1 MRLLFPF
8 AKRFIAGINTNDSS
22 VVFKNHLDQ
31 NFKVIA
37 NLVGEKI
44 QSAEKIE
51 TICETYAELLD
62 RFSDSDFSI
71 SLKLSSI
78 GLDHEYKSTVENL
91 TKLVQSAS
99 INKQMIR
106 LDMEDSK
113 YTDQTIEVC
122 KSIYNDYPGSIGITL
137 QANLNRTERDLEDL
151 KKNGI
156 SIRLVKGAYFE
167 NDQIAITDMNQIR
180 QRFLEYS
187 QLLIADSNVKH
198 SIATHDEPILDNI
211 SLNSEMKNHR
221 FEFLYGVRRDLQRRF
236 NNSNEVGLYTPFGEE
251 WVSYTYRRLKEFKNI
266 RFVAKNLIKEK
277 FFIQS

>member
-37 NLVGEKI
+37 NLVGENI

-78 GLDHEYKSTVENL
+78 GLDHEYKSTIENL

-122 KSIYNDYPGSIGITL
+122 KSIHNDYPGSIGITL

-236 NNSNEVGLYTPFGEE
+236 INSNEVGLYMPFGEE

-277 FFIQS
+277 

>member
-37 NLVGEKI
+37 NLVGENI

-78 GLDHEYKSTVENL
+78 GLDHEYKSTMENL

-122 KSIYNDYPGSIGITL
+122 KSIHNDYPGSIGITL

-198 SIATHDEPILDNI
+198 SIATHDEPILDSI

-236 NNSNEVGLYTPFGEE
+236 INSNEVGLYMPFGEE

-277 FFIQS
+277 

>member
-37 NLVGEKI
+37 NLVGENI

-78 GLDHEYKSTVENL
+78 GLDHEYKSTMENL

-99 INKQMIR
+99 ISKQMIR

-122 KSIYNDYPGSIGITL
+122 KSIHNDYPGSIGITL

-198 SIATHDEPILDNI
+198 SIATHDEPILNSI

-236 NNSNEVGLYTPFGEE
+236 INSNEVGLYMPFGEE

-277 FFIQS
+277 

>member
-37 NLVGEKI
+37 NLVGENI

-78 GLDHEYKSTVENL
+78 GLDHEYKSTMENL
-91 TKLVQSAS
+91 TKLVESAS
-99 INKQMIR
+99 MNKQMIR

-122 KSIYNDYPGSIGITL
+122 KSIHNDYPGSIGITL

-151 KKNGI
+151 KRNRI

-198 SIATHDEPILDNI
+198 SIATHDEPILDSI

-236 NNSNEVGLYTPFGEE
+236 INSNEVGLYMPFGEE

-277 FFIQS
+277 

>member
-37 NLVGEKI
+37 NLVGENI

-78 GLDHEYKSTVENL
+78 GLDHEYKSTMENL
-91 TKLVQSAS
+91 TKLVQLAS

-122 KSIYNDYPGSIGITL
+122 KSIHNDYPRSIGITL

-151 KKNGI
+151 KRNGI

-236 NNSNEVGLYTPFGEE
+236 INSNEVGLYMPFGEE

-277 FFIQS
+277 

>member
-37 NLVGEKI
+37 NLVGENI

-113 YTDQTIEVC
+113 YTDQTIEMC
-122 KSIYNDYPGSIGITL
+122 KSIHNDYPGSIGITL

-151 KKNGI
+151 KRNGI

-198 SIATHDEPILDNI
+198 SIATHDEPILDSI
-211 SLNSEMKNHR
+211 SLDSEMKNHR

-236 NNSNEVGLYTPFGEE
+236 INSNEVGLYMPFGEE

-277 FFIQS
+277 

>member
-1 MRLLFPF
+1 MRLFFPF

-22 VVFKNHLDQ
+22 VVFKNHLNQ

-37 NLVGEKI
+37 NLVGENI

-122 KSIYNDYPGSIGITL
+122 KSIHNDYPGSIGITL

-198 SIATHDEPILDNI
+198 SIATHDEPILDSI

-236 NNSNEVGLYTPFGEE
+236 INSNEVGLYMPFGEE

-277 FFIQS
+277 

>member
-1 MRLLFPF
+1 LRLLFPF

-37 NLVGEKI
+37 NLVGENI

-78 GLDHEYKSTVENL
+78 GLDHEYKSTMENL

-122 KSIYNDYPGSIGITL
+122 KSIHNDYPGSIGITL

-151 KKNGI
+151 KRNGI

-198 SIATHDEPILDNI
+198 SIATHDEPILDSI

-236 NNSNEVGLYTPFGEE
+236 INSNEVGLYMPFGEE

-277 FFIQS
+277 

>member
-37 NLVGEKI
+37 NLVGENI
-44 QSAEKIE
+44 QSAEKIK

-78 GLDHEYKSTVENL
+78 GLDHEYKSTMENL

-122 KSIYNDYPGSIGITL
+122 KSIHNDYPGSIGITL

-151 KKNGI
+151 KRNGI

-198 SIATHDEPILDNI
+198 SIATHDEPILDSI

-236 NNSNEVGLYTPFGEE
+236 INSNEVGLYMPFGEE

-277 FFIQS
+277 

>member
-1 MRLLFPF
+1 MRILFPF

-37 NLVGEKI
+37 NLVGENI
-44 QSAEKIE
+44 QSVEKIE
-51 TICETYAELLD
+51 TICETYAELLGS
-62 RFSDSDFSI
+62 FSDSDFSI

-78 GLDHEYKSTVENL
+78 GLDHEYKTTMQNL
-91 TKLVQSAS
+91 TKLVESAS
-99 INKQMIR
+99 LNKQMIR

-122 KSIYNDYPGSIGITL
+122 KSIHNDYPGSIGITL
-137 QANLNRTERDLEDL
+137 QANLYRTERDLEDL
-151 KKNGI
+151 KRNGI

-198 SIATHDEPILDNI
+198 SIATHDEPILNSI
-211 SLNSEMKNHR
+211 SLNSEIKNHR
-221 FEFLYGVRRDLQRRF
+221 FEFLYGVRRDLQRKF
-236 NNSNEVGLYTPFGEE
+236 INSNEVGLYMPFGEE

-277 FFIQS
+277 

>member
-37 NLVGEKI
+37 NLVGENI

-78 GLDHEYKSTVENL
+78 GLDHEYKSTMENL

-122 KSIYNDYPGSIGITL
+122 KSIHNDYPGSIGITL
-137 QANLNRTERDLEDL
+137 QANLYRTERDLEDL

-198 SIATHDEPILDNI
+198 SIATHDEPILNSI
-211 SLNSEMKNHR
+211 SLNTEMKNHR

-236 NNSNEVGLYTPFGEE
+236 INSNEVGLYMPFGEE

-277 FFIQS
+277 

>member
-37 NLVGEKI
+37 NLVGENI

-51 TICETYAELLD
+51 TICETYVELLN

-78 GLDHEYKSTVENL
+78 GLDDEYKSTMENL
-91 TKLVQSAS
+91 TKLVESAS

-122 KSIYNDYPGSIGITL
+122 KSIHNDYPGSIGITL

-151 KKNGI
+151 KRNGI

-180 QRFLEYS
+180 QRFLEFS

-198 SIATHDEPILDNI
+198 SIATHDEPILDSI

-236 NNSNEVGLYTPFGEE
+236 INSNEVRLYMPFGEE

-277 FFIQS
+277 

>member
-1 MRLLFPF
+1 MRILFPF

-37 NLVGEKI
+37 NLVGENI
-44 QSAEKIE
+44 QSVEKIE
-51 TICETYAELLD
+51 TICETYAELLGS
-62 RFSDSDFSI
+62 FSDSDFSI

-78 GLDHEYKSTVENL
+78 GLDHEYKTTMQNL
-91 TKLVQSAS
+91 TKLVESAS
-99 INKQMIR
+99 LNKQMIR

-122 KSIYNDYPGSIGITL
+122 KSIHNDYPGSIGITL

-151 KKNGI
+151 KRNGI

-198 SIATHDEPILDNI
+198 SIATHDEPILDSI

-236 NNSNEVGLYTPFGEE
+236 NNSNEVGLYMPFGEE

-277 FFIQS
+277 

>member
-8 AKRFIAGINTNDSS
+8 AKRFIAGISTNDSS

-37 NLVGEKI
+37 NLVGENI

-51 TICETYAELLD
+51 TICETYAELLGS
-62 RFSDSDFSI
+62 FSDSDFSI

-78 GLDHEYKSTVENL
+78 GLDHEYKTTMQNL
-91 TKLVQSAS
+91 TKLVESAS
-99 INKQMIR
+99 LNKQMIR

-122 KSIYNDYPGSIGITL
+122 KSIHNDYPGSIGITL
-137 QANLNRTERDLEDL
+137 QANLYRTERDLEDL
-151 KKNGI
+151 KRNGI

-198 SIATHDEPILDNI
+198 SIATHDEPILDSI

-236 NNSNEVGLYTPFGEE
+236 INSNEVGLYMPFGEE

-277 FFIQS
+277 

>member
-37 NLVGEKI
+37 NLVGENI

-78 GLDHEYKSTVENL
+78 GLDHEYKSTMENL

-122 KSIYNDYPGSIGITL
+122 KSIHNDYPGSIGITL

-151 KKNGI
+151 KRNGI

-198 SIATHDEPILDNI
+198 SIATHDEPILDSI

-236 NNSNEVGLYTPFGEE
+236 INSNEVGLYMPFGEE

-277 FFIQS
+277 

>member
-37 NLVGEKI
+37 NLVGENI

-78 GLDHEYKSTVENL
+78 GLDHEYKSTMENL

-122 KSIYNDYPGSIGITL
+122 KSIHNDYPGSIGITL
-137 QANLNRTERDLEDL
+137 QANLYRTERDLEDL
-151 KKNGI
+151 KRNGI

-236 NNSNEVGLYTPFGEE
+236 INSNEVGLYMPFGEE

-277 FFIQS
+277 

>member
-22 VVFKNHLDQ
+22 VVFKNHLNQ

-37 NLVGEKI
+37 NLVGENI

-78 GLDHEYKSTVENL
+78 GLDHEYKSTIENL

-122 KSIYNDYPGSIGITL
+122 KSIHNDYPGSIGITL

-151 KKNGI
+151 KRNGI

-187 QLLIADSNVKH
+187 KLLIADSNVKH
-198 SIATHDEPILDNI
+198 SIATHDEPILNSI
-211 SLNSEMKNHR
+211 SFNTEMKNHR

-236 NNSNEVGLYTPFGEE
+236 NNSNEVGLYMPFGEE

-277 FFIQS
+277 

>member
-37 NLVGEKI
+37 NLVGENI

-78 GLDHEYKSTVENL
+78 GLDHEYKSTMENL

-122 KSIYNDYPGSIGITL
+122 KSIHNDYPGSIGITL

-151 KKNGI
+151 KRNGI

-198 SIATHDEPILDNI
+198 SIATHDEPILNSI
-211 SLNSEMKNHR
+211 SLNSEIKNHR
-221 FEFLYGVRRDLQRRF
+221 FEFLYGVRRDLQRKF
-236 NNSNEVGLYTPFGEE
+236 INSNEVGLYMPFGEE

-277 FFIQS
+277 

>member
-8 AKRFIAGINTNDSS
+8 AKRFIAGITTYDSS

-37 NLVGEKI
+37 NLVGENI
-44 QSAEKIE
+44 QSVEKIE
-51 TICETYAELLD
+51 TICETYAELLGS
-62 RFSDSDFSI
+62 FSDSDFSI

-78 GLDHEYKSTVENL
+78 GLDHEYKTTMQNL
-91 TKLVQSAS
+91 TKLVESAS
-99 INKQMIR
+99 LNKQMIR

-122 KSIYNDYPGSIGITL
+122 KSIHNDYPGSIGITL
-137 QANLNRTERDLEDL
+137 QANLYRTERDLEDL
-151 KKNGI
+151 KRNGI

-198 SIATHDEPILDNI
+198 SIATHDEPILNSI
-211 SLNSEMKNHR
+211 SLNSEIKNHR
-221 FEFLYGVRRDLQRRF
+221 FEFLYGVRRDLQRKF
-236 NNSNEVGLYTPFGEE
+236 INSNEVGLYMPFGEE

-277 FFIQS
+277 

>member
-37 NLVGEKI
+37 NLVGENI

-78 GLDHEYKSTVENL
+78 GLDHEYKSTMENL

-113 YTDQTIEVC
+113 YTDQTIEMC
-122 KSIYNDYPGSIGITL
+122 KSIHNDYPGSIGITL

-236 NNSNEVGLYTPFGEE
+236 INSNEVGLYMPFGEE

-277 FFIQS
+277 

>member
-22 VVFKNHLDQ
+22 VVFKNYLDQ

-37 NLVGEKI
+37 NLVGENI
-44 QSAEKIE
+44 QSAEKIK

-78 GLDHEYKSTVENL
+78 GLDHEYKSTMENL

-122 KSIYNDYPGSIGITL
+122 KSIHNDYPGSIGITL

-151 KKNGI
+151 KRNRI

-198 SIATHDEPILDNI
+198 SIATHDEPILDSI

-236 NNSNEVGLYTPFGEE
+236 INSNEVGLYMPFGEE

-277 FFIQS
+277 

>member
-37 NLVGEKI
+37 NLVGENI

-122 KSIYNDYPGSIGITL
+122 KSIHNDYPGSIGITL

-151 KKNGI
+151 KRNGI
-156 SIRLVKGAYFE
+156 SIRLVKGAYLE

-187 QLLIADSNVKH
+187 KLLIADSNVKH
-198 SIATHDEPILDNI
+198 SIATHDEPILDSI

-236 NNSNEVGLYTPFGEE
+236 INSNEVGLYMPFGEE

-277 FFIQS
+277 

>member
-37 NLVGEKI
+37 NLVGENI

-51 TICETYAELLD
+51 TICETYAELLGS
-62 RFSDSDFSI
+62 FSDSDFSI

-78 GLDHEYKSTVENL
+78 GLDHEYKTTMQNL
-91 TKLVQSAS
+91 TKLVESAS
-99 INKQMIR
+99 LNKQMIR

-122 KSIYNDYPGSIGITL
+122 KSIHNDYPGSIGITL

-151 KKNGI
+151 KRNGI

-187 QLLIADSNVKH
+187 KLLIADSNVKH
-198 SIATHDEPILDNI
+198 SIATHDEPILNSI
-211 SLNSEMKNHR
+211 SLNSEIKNHR
-221 FEFLYGVRRDLQRRF
+221 FEFLYGVRRDLQRKF
-236 NNSNEVGLYTPFGEE
+236 INSNEVGLYMPFGEE

-277 FFIQS
+277 

>member
-37 NLVGEKI
+37 NLVGENI
-44 QSAEKIE
+44 QSAEKIK

-78 GLDHEYKSTVENL
+78 GLDHEYKSTMENL

-113 YTDQTIEVC
+113 HTDQTIEVC
-122 KSIYNDYPGSIGITL
+122 KSIHNDYPGSIGITL

-151 KKNGI
+151 KRNRI

-187 QLLIADSNVKH
+187 KLLIADSNVKH
-198 SIATHDEPILDNI
+198 SIATHDEPILDSI

-236 NNSNEVGLYTPFGEE
+236 INSNEVGLYMPFGEE

-277 FFIQS
+277 

>member
-37 NLVGEKI
+37 NLVGENI

-122 KSIYNDYPGSIGITL
+122 KSIHNDYPGSIGITL

-187 QLLIADSNVKH
+187 KLLIADSNVKH
-198 SIATHDEPILDNI
+198 SIATHDEPILDSI
-211 SLNSEMKNHR
+211 SLNSEMNNHR

-236 NNSNEVGLYTPFGEE
+236 INSNEVGLYMPFGEE

-277 FFIQS
+277 

>member
-37 NLVGEKI
+37 NLVGENI

-78 GLDHEYKSTVENL
+78 GLDDEYKSTMENL
-91 TKLVQSAS
+91 TKLVESAS

-122 KSIYNDYPGSIGITL
+122 KSIHNDYPGSIGITL

-236 NNSNEVGLYTPFGEE
+236 INSNEVGLYMPFGEE

-277 FFIQS
+277 

>member
-37 NLVGEKI
+37 NLVGENI

-78 GLDHEYKSTVENL
+78 GLDHEYKSTMENL

-122 KSIYNDYPGSIGITL
+122 KSIHNDYPGSIGITL

-236 NNSNEVGLYTPFGEE
+236 INSNEVGLYMPFGEE

-277 FFIQS
+277 

>member
-37 NLVGEKI
+37 NLVGENI

-78 GLDHEYKSTVENL
+78 GLDHEYKSTIENL

-122 KSIYNDYPGSIGITL
+122 KSIHNDYPGSIGITL

-187 QLLIADSNVKH
+187 KLLIADSNVKH
-198 SIATHDEPILDNI
+198 SIATHDEPILDSI

-236 NNSNEVGLYTPFGEE
+236 INSNEVGLYMPFGEE

-277 FFIQS
+277 

>member
-22 VVFKNHLDQ
+22 VVFKNHLNQ

-37 NLVGEKI
+37 NLVGENI

-122 KSIYNDYPGSIGITL
+122 KSIHNDYPGSIGITL

-198 SIATHDEPILDNI
+198 SIATHDEPILNSI
-211 SLNSEMKNHR
+211 SLNSEIKNHR
-221 FEFLYGVRRDLQRRF
+221 FEFLYGVRRDLQRKF
-236 NNSNEVGLYTPFGEE
+236 INSNEVGLYMPFGEE

-277 FFIQS
+277 

>member
-37 NLVGEKI
+37 NLVGENI

-78 GLDHEYKSTVENL
+78 GLDHEYKSTMENL
-91 TKLVQSAS
+91 TKLVQLAS

-122 KSIYNDYPGSIGITL
+122 KSIHNDYPGSIGITL

-198 SIATHDEPILDNI
+198 SIATHDEPILDSI

-236 NNSNEVGLYTPFGEE
+236 INSNEVGLYMPFGEE

-277 FFIQS
+277 

>member
-37 NLVGEKI
+37 NLVGENI

-78 GLDHEYKSTVENL
+78 GLDHEYKSTIENL

-122 KSIYNDYPGSIGITL
+122 KSIHNDYPGSIGITL

-198 SIATHDEPILDNI
+198 SIATHDEPILNSI

-236 NNSNEVGLYTPFGEE
+236 INSNEVGLYMPFGEE

-277 FFIQS
+277 

>member
-37 NLVGEKI
+37 NLVGENI

-78 GLDHEYKSTVENL
+78 GLDHEYKSTIENL

-122 KSIYNDYPGSIGITL
+122 KSIHNDYPGSIGITL

-187 QLLIADSNVKH
+187 KLLIADSNVKH
-198 SIATHDEPILDNI
+198 SIATHDEPILNSI

-236 NNSNEVGLYTPFGEE
+236 INSNEVGLYMPFGEE

-277 FFIQS
+277 

>member
-37 NLVGEKI
+37 NLVGENI

-122 KSIYNDYPGSIGITL
+122 KSIHNDYPGSIGITL

-151 KKNGI
+151 KRNGI
-156 SIRLVKGAYFE
+156 SIRLVKGAYLE

-198 SIATHDEPILDNI
+198 SIATHDEPILDSI

-236 NNSNEVGLYTPFGEE
+236 INSNEVGLYMPFGEE

-277 FFIQS
+277 

>member
-37 NLVGEKI
+37 NLVGENI

-122 KSIYNDYPGSIGITL
+122 KSIHNDYPGSIGITL

-151 KKNGI
+151 KRNGI

-198 SIATHDEPILDNI
+198 SIATHDEPILDSI

-221 FEFLYGVRRDLQRRF
+221 FEFLYGVRRDLQRKF
-236 NNSNEVGLYTPFGEE
+236 INSNEVGLYMPFGEE

-277 FFIQS
+277 

>member
-37 NLVGEKI
+37 NLVGENI
-44 QSAEKIE
+44 QSVEKIE
-51 TICETYAELLD
+51 TICETYAELLGS
-62 RFSDSDFSI
+62 FSDSDFSI

-78 GLDHEYKSTVENL
+78 GLDHEYKTTMQNL
-91 TKLVQSAS
+91 TKLVESAS
-99 INKQMIR
+99 LNKQMIR

-113 YTDQTIEVC
+113 YTDQTIEMC
-122 KSIYNDYPGSIGITL
+122 KSIHNDYPGSIGITL

-151 KKNGI
+151 KRNRI

-198 SIATHDEPILDNI
+198 SIATHDEPILDSI

-236 NNSNEVGLYTPFGEE
+236 INSNEVGLYMPFGEE

-277 FFIQS
+277 